1 MARKTG
7 DMLSNTW
14 DKYAGGE
21 PLQYSF
27 LDDDYDAAF
36 RAEERLGTVFTVFTI
51 IAIFIASLGLFG
63 LAAFLAEQRTKEIG
77 VRKVMGASL
86 WSVTSLMSKEFVK
99 LVIIAFALA
108 IYPAYYFMDMWL
120 DDFVNRIDV
129 PIWVFFVSGLAALL
143 IAWLTVSYQSLKAAR
158 VNPVNSL
165 RYE

>member
-1 MARKTG
+1 
-7 DMLSNTW
+7 MLSNTW
-14 DKYAGGE
+14 DKYASGE

-86 WSVTSLMSKEFVK
+86 WSGTSLMSKEFVK